1 MTKFLQNK
9 AIHEGTLLVQRA
21 GALCIEESKGQMT
34 AETPFAIASVSK
46 LYTYALLF
54 QLLDA
59 GQLTY
64 QTTLVQALPSD
75 ITRQLPQSD
84 QITIQHLVDHTS
96 GLANHEMDRQPDGT
110 VLMNEVLQ
118 QDRPVPF
125 DEALAIVARLPT
137 VAPPGQK
144 AYYADIN
151 AALLGMI
158 AETLTGMSAQ
168 QLLAERVC
176 RPLGLT
182 QTHWADG
189 DEAVAPI
196 YHGVSAVIC
205 RQYLASQVYQ
215 GGIIATNRE
224 LMRFA
229 QAFFGGELFDRSHI
243 AQPAFRPIQFR
254 PLRYGSGMMQ
264 LRIAPLVAPLF
275 GGVRE
280 MRGHSGLTGSFAFY
294 CPQNDV
300 IVTGTTNQL
309 KFRPYAMLA
318 RAIAAGTKQ

>member
-1 MTKFLQNK
+1 MTKFLQKK

-118 QDRPVPF
+118 QDRPVSF

-137 VAPPGQK
+137 VAAPGQK

-196 YHGVSAVIC
+196 YHGASAVIC

>member
-64 QTTLVQALPSD
+64 QTTLVQVLPSD

-118 QDRPVPF
+118 QDRPVSF

-137 VAPPGQK
+137 VAPPG
-144 AYYADIN
+144 
-151 AALLGMI
+151 
-158 AETLTGMSAQ
+158 
-168 QLLAERVC
+168 
-176 RPLGLT
+176 
-182 QTHWADG
+182 
-189 DEAVAPI
+189 
-196 YHGVSAVIC
+196 
-205 RQYLASQVYQ
+205 
-215 GGIIATNRE
+215 
-224 LMRFA
+224 
-229 QAFFGGELFDRSHI
+229 
-243 AQPAFRPIQFR
+243 
-254 PLRYGSGMMQ
+254 
-264 LRIAPLVAPLF
+264 
-275 GGVRE
+275 
-280 MRGHSGLTGSFAFY
+280 
-294 CPQNDV
+294 
-300 IVTGTTNQL
+300 
-309 KFRPYAMLA
+309 
-318 RAIAAGTKQ
+318 